1 MTPAWKAL
9 EQLCS
14 GTPVFPLLL
23 TIGMYLVGVAVQRQT
38 RWALANPVLVSI
50 LLVAVTLRALHIPYA
65 TYFSGAQLLHFLL
78 GPATVALAIPLASAI
93 EHIRRNLWPMLLALL
108 AGSVT
113 SMVSG
118 YALVRVLGGSQVL
131 ALSMLPKSLT
141 TPIALDIAQNLGAI
155 PSLVAVLA
163 ILAGI
168 LVAVSINAV
177 VRWMHVS
184 DPSAIGLA
192 AGTAG
197 SGVGASRVLDQH
209 PLSAAFAA
217 VAIGLNGLITAWLA
231 PFFAALLKHW

>member
-14 GTPVFPLLL
+14 GTPVFPLAL
-23 TIGMYLVGVAVQRQT
+23 TLGTYLAGVAVQRRT
-38 RWALANPVLVSI
+38 RWALANPVLLAI
-50 LLVAVTLRALHIPYA
+50 LMIAFTLRALHMPYA
-65 TYFSGAQLLHFLL
+65 TYFAGAQLLHFLL
-78 GPATVALAIPLASAI
+78 GPATVALAIPLVGAI
-93 EHIRRNLWPMLLALL
+93 EHIRRNLWPMLFALL

-118 YALVRVLGGSQVL
+118 YALVRAFGGSQVL

-141 TPIALDIAQNLGAI
+141 TPIALDIAQSIGAI

-168 LVAVSINAV
+168 LVAVSISGV
-177 VRWMHVS
+177 LRWIQVT

-197 SGVGASRVLDQH
+197 SGVGASRVIDLH

-231 PFFAALLKHW
+231 PFFATLLKRW